1 MNKAVPSSIR
11 IKTINHVG
19 IPIWDRRVSLPFY
32 RDILGLQ
39 LIPSMVDSQ
48 NIVWTRTLDGTM
60 VHLIE
65 PSDGETLVK
74 PHTAFEVEDFDSTVE
89 DLRNSGFPDISDPG
103 ERHDGQRHISI
114 YDNDRNRLE
123 FTTAGGLR
131 PATRVVDA
139 NGYTSD
145 SGTDAPVRSPSRS
158 SANIKIITI
167 NHIGLPINDRAGCM
181 GMYRDLLNINV
192 IPHQIDGNSLAWTE
206 MGDGSMVHVIDPP
219 KSIGPRGDGRQ
230 HVAFEVAD
238 IEAAADALEEAE
250 IEIVG
255 APGTRH
261 DGQQFLFI
269 YDPDGNRLEL
279 ATRGD
284 HSDTPR
290 TVDENGYTSENG
302 ELL

>member
-1 MNKAVPSSIR
+1 MPGSVR

-19 IPIWDRRVSLPFY
+19 IPIWDRRVALPFY

-39 LIPSMVDSQ
+39 VIPSMVDSQ

-65 PSDGETLVK
+65 PSDGDTLVK
-74 PHTAFEVEDFDSTVE
+74 PHVAFEVEDFDSAV
-89 DLRNSGFPDISDPG
+89 DDVRDSNYPGFGEPG
-103 ERHDGQRHISI
+103 ERHDGQRHFKIM
-114 YDNDRNRLE
+114 DNDGNRLE
-123 FTTAGGLR
+123 FTTASGLR
-131 PATRVVDA
+131 PSSRVVDA
-139 NGYTSD
+139 LGYTTE
-145 SGTDAPVRSPSRS
+145 SGSAEAAGSPST
-158 SANIKIITI
+158 IKIITI
-167 NHIGLPINDRAGCM
+167 NHLGLPINDRAGCM
-181 GMYRDLLNINV
+181 GMYRDLLNLNV
-192 IPHQIDGNSLAWTE
+192 IPHQIDGNGLAWTE

-230 HVAFEVAD
+230 HVAFEVAN
-238 IEAAADALEEAE
+238 IEGTAEELEGAGV
-250 IEIVG
+250 EIVDG
-255 APGTRH
+255 IGTRH

-269 YDPDGNRLEL
+269 YDPDGNRLEI

-302 ELL
+302 ALL